1 MRRKLIEF
9 FVFSPDIIKVNP
21 FFAISLAL
29 ADRIQNFFAK
39 EQLNELLINVGFKII
54 SVILVC
60 VIMSVIRRLGKN
72 MLKKAF
78 AVNVERIQK
87 VTGGTERR
95 KETFESL
102 SLNIWRYTVN
112 IVLILWL
119 VSIFIPL
126 QNLLIASSAFFVV
139 IGFAAKSMLD
149 DITMGFFIIFED
161 LFSVGDFVEIDGNT
175 GTVTEIGLRSV
186 KIRVLTGEIV
196 IIPNGNIG
204 KVINH
209 SVSNG
214 QAVLDISIAYEA
226 DIDQAIL
233 VLEGVAQDAFDK
245 YETILQLPQILVVQV
260 LADSAIVIRM
270 IAEVSP
276 LQQWH
281 IQRELRRLIKKSFDQ
296 HNIEIPYSKMVI
308 YQKNEGG
315 AQ

>member
-1 MRRKLIEF
+1 MNLLF
-9 FVFSPDIIKVNP
+9 FNSFYLG
-21 FFAISLAL
+21 SLAL
-29 ADRIQNFFAK
+29 ADKIENFFAK
-39 EQLNELLINVGFKII
+39 DQFNELLINIGFKII

-60 VIMSVIRRLGKN
+60 LIMSVIRRLGKN

-102 SLNIWRYTVN
+102 SLNIWRYAVN

-214 QAVLDISIAYEA
+214 QAVLDIGIAYEA
-226 DIDQAIL
+226 DIDKAIS
-233 VLEGVAQDAFDK
+233 VLESVATDAFNK
-245 YETILQLPQILVVQV
+245 YETILQVPQVLGVQE
-260 LADSAIVIRM
+260 LADSAVVIRM
-270 IAEVSP
+270 TAEVSP

-281 IQRELRRLIKKSFDQ
+281 IQRELRRLIKIAFDQ
-296 HNIEIPYSKMVI
+296 HNIEIPYSKMVV

>member
-1 MRRKLIEF
+1 MSIVRK
-9 FVFSPDIIKVNP
+9 
-21 FFAISLAL
+21 
-29 ADRIQNFFAK
+29 
-39 EQLNELLINVGFKII
+39 
-54 SVILVC
+54 
-60 VIMSVIRRLGKN
+60 LGKN
-72 MLKKAF
+72 MIKKAF
-78 AVNVERIQK
+78 AVNIERIQK

-102 SLNIWRYTVN
+102 ALNIWRYAVN

-119 VSIFIPL
+119 LSVFVSL
-126 QNLLIASSAFFVV
+126 DKLLVASSALVVV

-161 LFSVGDFVEIDGNT
+161 LFSVGDFIEIDGNT

-214 QAVLDISIAYEA
+214 QAVLDIGIAYEA
-226 DIDQAIL
+226 DLDKAIS
-233 VLEGVAQDAFDK
+233 VLQKVASEAFNQYDD
-245 YETILQLPQILVVQV
+245 ILQVPQVLGVQE
-260 LADSAIVIRM
+260 LADSAVVIRM

-281 IQRELRRLIKKSFDQ
+281 IQRELRRLIKLTFDRE
-296 HNIEIPYSKMVI
+296 NIEIPYSKMVV
-308 YQKNEGG
+308 YQKNEGSPSHE
-315 AQ
+315 

>member
-1 MRRKLIEF
+1 MNFLF
-9 FVFSPDIIKVNP
+9 FSPDIIKVNP

-196 IIPNGNIG
+196 IIPNGNVG

-245 YETILQLPQILVVQV
+245 YETILQLPQILGVQE

>member
-1 MRRKLIEF
+1 MHFLF
-9 FVFSPDIIKVNP
+9 FSPDIIKVNP

-245 YETILQLPQILVVQV
+245 YETILQLPQILGVQE

>member
-1 MRRKLIEF
+1 MNFLF
-9 FVFSPDIIKVNP
+9 FSPDIIKVNP

-161 LFSVGDFVEIDGNT
+161 LF
-175 GTVTEIGLRSV
+175 
-186 KIRVLTGEIV
+186 
-196 IIPNGNIG
+196 
-204 KVINH
+204 
-209 SVSNG
+209 
-214 QAVLDISIAYEA
+214 
-226 DIDQAIL
+226 
-233 VLEGVAQDAFDK
+233 
-245 YETILQLPQILVVQV
+245 
-260 LADSAIVIRM
+260 
-270 IAEVSP
+270 
-276 LQQWH
+276 
-281 IQRELRRLIKKSFDQ
+281 
-296 HNIEIPYSKMVI
+296 
-308 YQKNEGG
+308 
-315 AQ
+315 

>member
-1 MRRKLIEF
+1 MNLLF
-9 FVFSPDIIKVNP
+9 LSNV
-21 FFAISLAL
+21 L
-29 ADRIQNFFAK
+29 ADKIQNFLATD
-39 EQLNELLINVGFKII
+39 QLNTFLINAGFKIV
-54 SVILVC
+54 SVILIL
-60 VIMSVIRRLGKN
+60 VIMSIVRKLGKN
-72 MLKKAF
+72 MIKKAF
-78 AVNVERIQK
+78 AVNIERIQK

-102 SLNIWRYTVN
+102 ALNIWRYAVN

-119 VSIFIPL
+119 LSVFVSL
-126 QNLLIASSAFFVV
+126 DKLLVASSALVVV

-161 LFSVGDFVEIDGNT
+161 LFSVGDFIEIDGNT

-214 QAVLDISIAYEA
+214 QAVLDIGIAYEA
-226 DIDQAIL
+226 DLDKAIS
-233 VLEGVAQDAFDK
+233 VLQKVASEAFNQYDD
-245 YETILQLPQILVVQV
+245 ILQVPQVLGVQE
-260 LADSAIVIRM
+260 LADSAVVIRM

-281 IQRELRRLIKKSFDQ
+281 IQRELRRLIKLTIDRE
-296 HNIEIPYSKMVI
+296 NIEIPYSKMMV
-308 YQKNEGG
+308 YQKNEGSLSHE
-315 AQ
+315 

>member
-1 MRRKLIEF
+1 MSYLNLLF
-9 FVFSPDIIKVNP
+9 LSNV
-21 FFAISLAL
+21 L
-29 ADRIQNFFAK
+29 ADKIQNFLATD
-39 EQLNELLINVGFKII
+39 QLNTFLINAGFKIV
-54 SVILVC
+54 SVILIL
-60 VIMSVIRRLGKN
+60 VIMSIVRKLGKN
-72 MLKKAF
+72 MIKKAF
-78 AVNVERIQK
+78 AVNIERIQK

-102 SLNIWRYTVN
+102 ALNIWRYAVN

-119 VSIFIPL
+119 LSVFVSL
-126 QNLLIASSAFFVV
+126 DKLLVASSALVVV

-161 LFSVGDFVEIDGNT
+161 LFSVGDFIEIDGNT

-214 QAVLDISIAYEA
+214 QAVLDIGIAYEA
-226 DIDQAIL
+226 DLDKAIS
-233 VLEGVAQDAFDK
+233 VLQKVASEAFNQYDD
-245 YETILQLPQILVVQV
+245 ILQVPQVLGVQE
-260 LADSAIVIRM
+260 LADSAVVIRM

-281 IQRELRRLIKKSFDQ
+281 IQRELRRLIKLTFDRE
-296 HNIEIPYSKMVI
+296 NIEIPYSKMVV
-308 YQKNEGG
+308 YQKIEGSPSHE
-315 AQ
+315 

>member
-1 MRRKLIEF
+1 MF
-9 FVFSPDIIKVNP
+9 FSPDIIKVNP

-245 YETILQLPQILVVQV
+245 YETILQLPQILGVQE

>member
-1 MRRKLIEF
+1 MNFLF
-9 FVFSPDIIKVNP
+9 FSPDIIKVNP

-233 VLEGVAQDAFDK
+233 VLEGVAQLSL
-245 YETILQLPQILVVQV
+245 I
-260 LADSAIVIRM
+260 
-270 IAEVSP
+270 
-276 LQQWH
+276 H
-281 IQRELRRLIKKSFDQ
+281 I
-296 HNIEIPYSKMVI
+296 
-308 YQKNEGG
+308 
-315 AQ
+315 

>member
-1 MRRKLIEF
+1 MNFLF
-9 FVFSPDIIKVNP
+9 FSPDIIKVNP

-245 YETILQLPQILVVQV
+245 YETILQLPQILGVQE

-296 HNIEIPYSKMVI
+296 HNI
-308 YQKNEGG
+308 
-315 AQ
+315 

>member
-1 MRRKLIEF
+1 MNLLF
-9 FVFSPDIIKVNP
+9 FSPDIIKVNP

-245 YETILQLPQILVVQV
+245 YETILQLPQILGVQE

>member
-1 MRRKLIEF
+1 MFYRT
-9 FVFSPDIIKVNP
+9 DIIKINT
-21 FFAISLAL
+21 FFAIYLSL

-245 YETILQLPQILVVQV
+245 YETILQLPQILGVQE

>member
-1 MRRKLIEF
+1 MF
-9 FVFSPDIIKVNP
+9 FSPDIIKVNP

-186 KIRVLTGEIV
+186 KIRVLTGETV

-245 YETILQLPQILVVQV
+245 YETILQLPQILGVQE